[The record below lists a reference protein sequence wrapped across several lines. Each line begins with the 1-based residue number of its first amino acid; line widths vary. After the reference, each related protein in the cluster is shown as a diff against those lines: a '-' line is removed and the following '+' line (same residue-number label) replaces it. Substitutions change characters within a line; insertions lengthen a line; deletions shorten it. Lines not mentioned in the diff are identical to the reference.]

1 MTSKTFNRICVV
13 VFMLG
18 WINFMAFCLIGQR
31 IGGEAIHGKVESGHY
46 FLATGY
52 ISRGIPSNPAI
63 PHDYIEVPP
72 DIFRYSQVHGYS
84 VLVMFPL
91 ALIAALLG
99 VIHDKVR
106 KRELANLA

>member
-1 MTSKTFNRICVV
+1 MFI
-13 VFMLG
+13 LG
-18 WINFMAFCLIGQR
+18 FINFVAFCVISER

-52 ISRGIPSNPAI
+52 INRGVPNPEIP
-63 PHDYIEVPP
+63 DEYIEVSP

-91 ALIAALLG
+91 GLIGALLG
-99 VIHDKVR
+99 VIYGKKR
-106 KRELANLA
+106 KHELTNIA